1 MCCIQCNLKLVQV
14 CQGPLKLRANNLWA
28 VAESENFLKGAKPNV
43 SLYYDSFN
51 SLYKWNNKNLLLKR
65 FTSIFLLT
73 YTLNAPKIND
83 LYMIKKS
90 ILKGK

>member
-1 MCCIQCNLKLVQV
+1 M
-14 CQGPLKLRANNLWA
+14 
-28 VAESENFLKGAKPNV
+28 AESENFLKGAMPNV
-43 SLYYDSFN
+43 SLYSDSFN
-51 SLYKWNNKNLLLKR
+51 SLYKWNNQNLLLKR

>member
-1 MCCIQCNLKLVQV
+1 MT
-14 CQGPLKLRANNLWA
+14 
-28 VAESENFLKGAKPNV
+28 ESENFLKGARLNI
-43 SLYYDSFN
+43 SLYSDCFN
-51 SLYKWNNKNLLLKR
+51 SLYKGNNKNLLLKR

-90 ILKGK
+90 ILKEK